1 MAKVGFIGLGNMGLP
16 MARNLIAAGHAVTCY
31 DIAAERTAE
40 AARAGAKAAAS
51 IEEAGTDA
59 DIVITMLPQ
68 GAHTLAVYE
77 GSGILQAAAPGTVF
91 VDCSSIDVASAK
103 KAHDLANTAGFKSLD
118 APVSGGVA
126 GAEAGTLTLMI
137 GGDAATLDAVRP
149 VLDAV
154 AGRLVLC
161 GGPGAGQIAKMC
173 NQMMVAAN
181 MAVCCEA
188 FALAERLGL
197 DARTLYDVVNA
208 SSGQSFAMTNYIP
221 VPGIIE
227 TGRAEHDFA
236 PGFTTALLLKDVNIF
251 QAAAGEAGM
260 TSPVGASVAKLYEA
274 SCADGNAD
282 KDYSII
288 INYLRQRAKPQA

>member
-16 MARNLIAAGHAVTCY
+16 MARNLVAAGHETTCY
-31 DIAAERTAE
+31 DIAAERVAAALE
-40 AARAGAKAAAS
+40 SGALAARTP
-51 IEEAGTDA
+51 EEAGSDV
-59 DIVITMLPQ
+59 DIVITMLPE
-68 GAHTLAVYE
+68 GAHTLAVY
-77 GSGILQAAAPGTVF
+77 GDTDVLTAARPGTIF

-103 KAHDLANTAGFKSLD
+103 RAHELAAAAGFQSLD

-126 GAEAGTLTLMI
+126 GAQAGSLTLMI
-137 GGDAATLDAVRP
+137 GGEEATLDAARP
-149 VLDAV
+149 VLEAV

-161 GGPGAGQIAKMC
+161 GGPGSGQIAKMC

-188 FALAERLGL
+188 FTLAERLGL
-197 DARTLYDVVNA
+197 DAKTLYEVVNT
-208 SSGQSFAMTNYIP
+208 SSGQSFAMTSYLP

-227 TGRAEHDFA
+227 TGRADHDFA

-251 QAAAGEAGM
+251 QAAAADAGM
-260 TSPVGASVAKLYEA
+260 TSPVGSAVARLYEESMGA
-274 SCADGNAD
+274 GNAE

-288 INYLRQRAKPQA
+288 IQYLRDQARS